1 MLRRTQ
7 LAAAQAGLQAMN
19 PNAVLNRGYAAI
31 QDAQTGRT
39 LVKAEQAHQGQQVII
54 RLQDG
59 DLGAEIT
66 RVAKDSR

>member
-7 LAAAQAGLQAMN
+7 LAAALAGLQAMN
-19 PNAVLNRGYAAI
+19 PSAVLDRGYATI
-31 QDAQTGRT
+31 QDAQSGKT

-59 DLGAEIT
+59 NLGAEVT
-66 RVAKDSR
+66 QVARDSR